1 MRVKIKHAGLAR
13 HAAARHAAAL
23 ALARWRVPDEAV
35 VPEPM
40 PQAHWLELTQ
50 ERYLAWLRRGGFAAC
65 ATSDAQTIAEPE
77 TKTAA
82 QGRRFPVPSRDSCEE
97 L

>member
-1 MRVKIKHAGLAR
+1 MKVKIKQAGMAR

-23 ALARWRVPDEAV
+23 ALARWRVPDEAA
-35 VPEPM
+35 PEPM

-50 ERYLAWLRRGGFAAC
+50 ERYMAWLRRGGFAAPEMPE
-65 ATSDAQTIAEPE
+65 AQTIAEVE

>member
-1 MRVKIKHAGLAR
+1 MKVKIKQAGLAR

-23 ALARWRVPDEAV
+23 ALARWRVPDEAAL
-35 VPEPM
+35 PEPM

-50 ERYLAWLRRGGFAAC
+50 ERYLAWLRRGGFAAPD
-65 ATSDAQTIAEPE
+65 TSGAQTIAEAG

>member
-1 MRVKIKHAGLAR
+1 MKVKIKQAGLAR
-13 HAAARHAAAL
+13 HAAARHTAAL
-23 ALARWRVPDEAV
+23 ALARWRVPDEAA
-35 VPEPM
+35 VPKPM

-50 ERYLAWLRRGGFAAC
+50 ERYLAWLRRGGFAALEMPE
-65 ATSDAQTIAEPE
+65 AQTIAEPE

-82 QGRRFPVPSRDSCEE
+82 QGRRFPVPSGDSCEE

>member
-1 MRVKIKHAGLAR
+1 MKVKIKQAGLAR

-23 ALARWRVPDEAV
+23 ALARWRVPDEAAL
-35 VPEPM
+35 PEPM

-50 ERYLAWLRRGGFAAC
+50 ERYMAWLRRGGFCSAELRNE
-65 ATSDAQTIAEPE
+65 QTIAEPE

>member
-1 MRVKIKHAGLAR
+1 MTVKIKQAGLAR

-23 ALARWRVPDEAV
+23 ALARWRVPDEGA

-50 ERYLAWLRRGGFAAC
+50 ERYVAWLRRGGFGAA
-65 ATSDAQTIAEPE
+65 APQTIAEAE

>member
-1 MRVKIKHAGLAR
+1 MKVKIKQAGLAR

-23 ALARWRVPDEAV
+23 ALARWRVPDECTIT
-35 VPEPM
+35 EPM
-40 PQAHWLELTQ
+40 PQSHWLELTQ
-50 ERYLAWLRRGGFAAC
+50 ERSMAWLRRVGFSAVDI
-65 ATSDAQTIAEPE
+65 TDAQTIANAQ